1 MHDVSYERANH
12 VYFGKGVRREG
23 DTDSDVNTMKEKIAA
38 WVAEKGGGQ
47 INVHRGWRK
56 RDGWME
62 KEKDGGGM

>member
-1 MHDVSYERANH
+1 MSDERVNH

-23 DTDSDVNTMKEKIAA
+23 DPDSDVNTVA

-47 INVHRGWRK
+47 IRIK